1 MNHVI
6 GLDIGGANLKVAHS
20 DGHCRSRAF
29 PLWKQPE
36 KLAEAI
42 REIIDGWLPC
52 QALAITMTGELA
64 DCFSTKAEGVARIL
78 DSVEEVAGLCGP
90 VLWQTAGEFVP
101 IDVAREFWQLTA
113 ASNWHALATFVGRAA
128 QEDGAL
134 LIDIG
139 STTTD
144 IIPLEHGRP
153 VSVGMNDRERLE
165 SGELVYCGVRRTPL
179 CALASEIRFR
189 GQSTRLAA
197 EFFATTEDVYL
208 LLGDL
213 AEDPTNTETAN
224 GRPATREAAYDRL
237 VRMLCCDRNEVSMEE
252 AIDLARQFAEQQEQR
267 ILTAIQQVLE
277 RQALPCRS
285 VILSGSGS
293 FFAERL
299 ANRHPQLK
307 LATPLKLSTM
317 FSPDIAEA
325 ACAFAVARMAAE

>member
-6 GLDIGGANLKVAHS
+6 GLDIGGANLKAAHS
-20 DGHCRSRAF
+20 DGHCRSRSF

-36 KLAEAI
+36 RLAEAI

-64 DCFSTKAEGVARIL
+64 DCFTTKAEGVARIL

-90 VLWQTAGEFVP
+90 VIWQTAGEFVP
-101 IDVAREFWQLTA
+101 IDAAREFWQLTA

-128 QEDGAL
+128 QEEGGL

-144 IIPLEHGRP
+144 IIPLEYGQP

-179 CALASEIRFR
+179 CALASEISFR
-189 GQSTRLAA
+189 DRSTRLAA

-213 AEDPTNTETAN
+213 PEDPANFETAN

-237 VRMLCCDRNEVSMEE
+237 VRMLCCDRSEVSLDE
-252 AIDLARQFAEQQEQR
+252 AIELARRLAEQQEQR
-267 ILTAIQQVLE
+267 ISAAIQQVLD
-277 RQALPCRS
+277 RQTRPCRS
-285 VILSGSGS
+285 VVLSGSGS
-293 FFAERL
+293 FLAERI
-299 ANRHPQLK
+299 AGRHPQLK
-307 LATPLKLSTM
+307 HATQLKLSTM
-317 FSPDIAEA
+317 FSPEIAEA
-325 ACAFAVARMAAE
+325 ACAFAVARMAVE